1 MQLLRLVLQRTRH
14 AISMISLPLITSY
27 ELFIVILY
35 DDWKKLRHLLS
46 ALSFTTKIN
55 ATSYLIVC
63 ASFK

>member
-1 MQLLRLVLQRTRH
+1 MQLLRLVLQRTRQ

-46 ALSFTTKIN
+46 VLTFTTKIN
-55 ATSYLIVC
+55 ATSYLILR
-63 ASFK
+63 ASFE